1 MERDL
6 TNTVIAE
13 IGERY
18 ALVDKDGNVTKD
30 EADAA
35 SFLERQKEW
44 VDDTLTHYN
53 LVQIA
58 FAVIALAMMFSIY
71 SVTSRCEKEAAKAK
85 GYFFST
91 ISHDIRT
98 PLNAIVGFSQMMKLG
113 FKTKEEADEAVNAIL
128 SSSKSLLSLVNDILD
143 LSRRDSRHAEVSL
156 APTDC
161 HELLHEIVQAFKV
174 GSTKPEVDI
183 RDATEDIPQLMVD
196 SLRLRHVIFNLVS
209 NAVKFTDK
217 GFVEMRAHFDRSEA
231 TAEKRT
237 LRIEIEDTGVGISE
251 EDKYKISSP
260 YVQTASKISRN
271 GGTGLGLAVCRQ
283 FAEAMGGAMT
293 FESELGKGSTF
304 RITIPNVKVAAETAG
319 AAETTGTTVT
329 DTTGNLAP
337 FAAPVLPVPSGLEV
351 PFVPEV
357 PPAHATPRVLLVD
370 DAKMNL
376 MVLKTLMKKIGRFE
390 IETAMDGKEALARL
404 HQPDAP
410 TFDAVFADVWMP
422 ELDGEGLVKAIRADP
437 KLSKL
442 PVHVVTA
449 DVELQESFAEK
460 GFDSIILKPVTVG
473 TLSPLLVGLAERGA

>member
-1 MERDL
+1 
-6 TNTVIAE
+6 
-13 IGERY
+13 
-18 ALVDKDGNVTKD
+18 
-30 EADAA
+30 
-35 SFLERQKEW
+35 
-44 VDDTLTHYN
+44 
-53 LVQIA
+53 
-58 FAVIALAMMFSIY
+58 
-71 SVTSRCEKEAAKAK
+71 
-85 GYFFST
+85 
-91 ISHDIRT
+91 
-98 PLNAIVGFSQMMKLG
+98 
-113 FKTKEEADEAVNAIL
+113 
-128 SSSKSLLSLVNDILD
+128 
-143 LSRRDSRHAEVSL
+143 
-156 APTDC
+156 
-161 HELLHEIVQAFKV
+161 
-174 GSTKPEVDI
+174 
-183 RDATEDIPQLMVD
+183 MVD
-196 SLRLRHVIFNLVS
+196 SLRLRHVLFNLVS

-231 TAEKRT
+231 TAEKGT

-337 FAAPVLPVPSGLEV
+337 FAAPALSVPSGLEV

-376 MVLKTLMKKIGRFE
+376 MVLKALMKKIGRFE

-410 TFDAVFADVWMP
+410 TFDAVFADMWMP